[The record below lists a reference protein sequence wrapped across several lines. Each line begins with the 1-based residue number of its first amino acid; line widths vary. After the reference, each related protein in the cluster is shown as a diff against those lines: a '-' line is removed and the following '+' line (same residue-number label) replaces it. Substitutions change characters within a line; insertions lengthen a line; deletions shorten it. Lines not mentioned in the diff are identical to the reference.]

1 MMVASKGPELLT
13 SPDKDLYDLVSVITA
28 PAERYASRVY
38 SAQGEAARG
47 SMQFD
52 KALASANITGAARSV
67 QNVLLAYEPGVAPR
81 QGGTMAFEWDKLLRM
96 EALPAMLQT

>member
-1 MMVASKGPELLT
+1 MARRPACCAGLAAGGLRACPTPPQVDAGGFEPE
-13 SPDKDLYDLVSVITA
+13 
-28 PAERYASRVY
+28 
-38 SAQGEAARG
+38 
-47 SMQFD
+47 
-52 KALASANITGAARSV
+52 ALASANITGAVRSV